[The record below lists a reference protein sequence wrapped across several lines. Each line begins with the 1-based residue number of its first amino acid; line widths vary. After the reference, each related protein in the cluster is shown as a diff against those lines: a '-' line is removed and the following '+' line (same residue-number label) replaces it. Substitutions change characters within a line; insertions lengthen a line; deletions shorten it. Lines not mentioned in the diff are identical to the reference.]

1 MRSLVGASAEEPCS
15 LALEDSVG
23 ACSRGGVRGLVEAG
37 LLLYVSFFTGR
48 LWLPGEGVG
57 LPAGAVR
64 LPFGLP
70 AGLLK
75 PLRCAARRSKLDGPA
90 EATAAAGEMGSLP
103 PSSSRRLRSI
113 AVGTQVPDDAEPNR
127 GRISRVFCLRLNGE
141 SCAVSSW

>member
-1 MRSLVGASAEEPCS
+1 MRDLVGASAEEPCS

-37 LLLYVSFFTGR
+37 LLFDFSFLRGR
-48 LWLPGEGVG
+48 LWLPGEAAG

-64 LPFGLP
+64 LPWGLP

-75 PLRCAARRSKLDGPA
+75 PLRCADRRSNLDGAA
-90 EATAAAGEMGSLP
+90 ETSAAAGEMGSLP
-103 PSSSRRLRSI
+103 LSSSRRLRST
-113 AVGTQVPDDAEPNR
+113 AVGITVPDDAEPNR